1 MNKNT
6 NKTNQVNL
14 KQYNNLNTF
23 VSNSVCSKSLQN
35 LHNNIVKQVSTGNA
49 NESFLK
55 IAQKA
60 KIKAIQLQLPSPINN
75 SELEIKAYNSYIN
88 AVAET
93 NIMPNGRVIHFQLRK
108 FGYAY
113 ALNQQAVKQTFSNM
127 YKTLYPVGRSAI
139 KIRYIIE
146 NLVNILESFL

>member
-1 MNKNT
+1 MTNT
-6 NKTNQVNL
+6 NKKNQAKL

-23 VSNSVCSKSLQN
+23 VSNSVCVKSLQN
-35 LHNNIVKQVSTGNA
+35 LHNNILKQVRKGIA
-49 NESFLK
+49 NENFLK

-60 KIKAIQLQLPSPINN
+60 KIKAIQLQLPNPISND
-75 SELEIKAYNSYIN
+75 EMEIKAYNSYIN

-113 ALNQQAVKQTFSNM
+113 ALTQQAVKQTFSKM
-127 YKTLYPVGRSAI
+127 YKTLVDMGKYHLTAEYFVISNQQKA
-139 KIRYIIE
+139 
-146 NLVNILESFL
+146 VA

>member
-23 VSNSVCSKSLQN
+23 VSNSVCPKSLQN
-35 LHNNIVKQVSTGNA
+35 IHNNIVKQVSTGNA

-75 SELEIKAYNSYIN
+75 SEMEIKAYNSYIN

-108 FGYAY
+108 SGYAY
-113 ALNQQAVKQTFSNM
+113 ALTQQAVKQTFSNM
-127 YKTLYPVGRSAI
+127 YKTLVDMGKYHLTAEYFVHSNQQKA
-139 KIRYIIE
+139 
-146 NLVNILESFL
+146 VA